1 LRVSQPPNNNTTEAE
16 SSVRDAV
23 EWVKKSQNNV
33 LTVLEGAQLQALSKE
48 TTTVI
53 SPAFQWA

>member
-1 LRVSQPPNNNTTEAE
+1 MSNISLEAE

-48 TTTVI
+48 ATTVI